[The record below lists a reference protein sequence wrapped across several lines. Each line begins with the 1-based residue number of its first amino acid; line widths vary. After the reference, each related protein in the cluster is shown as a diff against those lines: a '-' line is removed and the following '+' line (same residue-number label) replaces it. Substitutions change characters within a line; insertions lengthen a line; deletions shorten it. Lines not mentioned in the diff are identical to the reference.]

1 MMNIC
6 TEANIDT
13 TVDIEFDF
21 DLDELDLEQ
30 VVNDHVEQMLDTYIS
45 HPDDTCSVG
54 RAFKNAVR
62 LTVQQ
67 MLADPTC

>member
-1 MMNIC
+1 MNIC
-6 TEANIDT
+6 TTANIDT
-13 TVDIEFDF
+13 ELDIEFDF

-45 HPDDTCSVG
+45 DPDDTCSVG
-54 RAFKNAVR
+54 KAFKNAVR